1 MTREYLYRHI
11 QNLETLRRLT
21 LALAVVTEDKCARAD
36 VSARVGALEAEVNA
50 ERRAIVDFAE
60 RITDYYVRAI
70 FLARYADGTT
80 WGAIADKLGGGN
92 TADGVRKVC
101 ERGIEGMIEA

>member
-21 LALAVVTEDKCARAD
+21 LALEVLTDECARAD

-50 ERRAIVDFAE
+50 ERRAVVDFAE
-60 RITDYYVRAI
+60 RIGDYYVRAI
-70 FLARYADGTT
+70 FHARYADGMT

-92 TADGVRKVC
+92 TADGVRKAC
-101 ERGIEGMIEA
+101 ERGIEGLIEA